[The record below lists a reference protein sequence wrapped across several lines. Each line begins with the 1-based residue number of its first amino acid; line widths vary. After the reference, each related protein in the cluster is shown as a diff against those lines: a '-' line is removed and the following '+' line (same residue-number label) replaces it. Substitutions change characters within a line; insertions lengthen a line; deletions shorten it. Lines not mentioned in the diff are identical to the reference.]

1 MERMLCK
8 CKRCGHT
15 WLSRKKAHDIK
26 TCPNQKCHSPYWNSE
41 RKRNIK
47 KAANRIKSLR

>member
-15 WLSRKKAHDIK
+15 WLSRKKVHDIK

-41 RKRNIK
+41 RKRKNLMLGEWQETK
-47 KAANRIKSLR
+47 